1 MTRKLLI
8 VAVIFSVLI
17 FPACNKKRIWVSAP
31 AHQTLNS
38 QSYEVGL
45 EPLKKDA
52 DFFNWF
58 RLTVVNKT
66 EKDME
71 IDWNRTR
78 YIHNGKDAGPF
89 IFEGVGPESVKN
101 ATIPGAVIQ
110 GGDTLNRDIIP
121 FKLIAF
127 TPLREQSIDTENHNI
142 VAGLIPEGENGIF
155 LVIRQDGKSAR
166 AKLTVNIENREV
178 Q

>member
-1 MTRKLLI
+1 MTRKLLMI
-8 VAVIFSVLI
+8 AVIFSILL
-17 FPACNKKRIWVSAP
+17 FPACNQKRIWVSTP
-31 AHQTLNS
+31 THQTLNS

-66 EKDME
+66 GKDME

-78 YIHNGKDAGPF
+78 YLHNGKDAGLF
-89 IFEGVGPESVKN
+89 VFAGVVPESVKN
-101 ATIPGAVIQ
+101 ATIPGAVITA
-110 GGDTLNRDIIP
+110 GSTFTRDIAP
-121 FKLIAF
+121 HKLIAF
-127 TPLREQSIDTENHNI
+127 TPLREQTIDTEQNNI
-142 VAGLIPEGENGIF
+142 IAGLIPAGENGIF
-155 LVIRQDGKSAR
+155 LVILQDGKSAR
-166 AKLTVNIENREV
+166 VRIAVNIESREA